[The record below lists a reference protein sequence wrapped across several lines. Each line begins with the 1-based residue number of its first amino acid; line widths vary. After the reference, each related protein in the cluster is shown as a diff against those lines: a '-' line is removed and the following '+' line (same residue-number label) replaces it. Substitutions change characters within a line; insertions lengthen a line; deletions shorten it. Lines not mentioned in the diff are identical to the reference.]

1 MFLVSLIYRA
11 LSTLQLLCIQDTCI
25 ELISELGI
33 TGGIIIIIITIKCS
47 TPQREKNHHEVA
59 DRKSVV

>member
-11 LSTLQLLCIQDTCI
+11 LPTLQVLCIHDTCI

-33 TGGIIIIIITIKCS
+33 TGGMIIIIIILIMHS
-47 TPQREKNHHEVA
+47 IPQREK
-59 DRKSVV
+59 SS